1 MIGGRKALKVAL
13 VGNPNTGKS
22 SLFNALTGLN
32 QKVSNYPGITVEK
45 KTGFCKL
52 DRSAIAEIVDLP
64 GTYSLH
70 PSSIDEEVVLQTLT
84 EPENIDRPDVLVA
97 VADATNLKR
106 NLYLFTQVLDLGLP
120 TILVVNM
127 VDQVKKRGIEIDFE
141 KLETS
146 FGVKVLPVNA
156 RKAEGVQAV
165 KDAIK
170 QLDGEITRDPVFD
183 VRKSAPNYAERAK
196 EILGLSGDYAGW
208 LVATQISELN
218 YINSSKVQDITQ
230 LTEESKLN
238 IKKLRIQET
247 IQRYKIVN
255 DLLKEAVV
263 VSPENDRSWTGR
275 VDRIITHKVYGV
287 LVLLGLLFLIFQ
299 AIFSWAELPMNLID
313 SVFSQLSVWVND
325 SMEPGALTSLIADGI
340 IPGIAGVVI
349 FLPQIFILFTFITLM
364 EETGYMARVVFLM
377 DKLMRRFGLSG
388 KSVVPLISGTACA
401 IPAIMATR
409 NIESWKERLI
419 TIFVTPFTTCS
430 ARLPVYTVLIGLVIP
445 SEKYFGINL
454 QGIVLMFMY
463 MLGFGVALGS
473 AWVMHKLIK
482 PKKSSHFIVE
492 MPAYRMPLY
501 KNVLLTIWGKGK
513 SFVTN
518 AGKIIIALS
527 IILWVMASNGP
538 NDHFTDAE
546 KYVTSNAS
554 SLSLNED
561 ELQQTIDSYKLE
573 HSYIGYLG
581 QAIEPAIRPLGYDWK
596 VGIALISSFA
606 AREVFVGTMA
616 TIYSVGADDEMT
628 VMERMG
634 EEMNPITGKP
644 FFSFPVGMSLL
655 MFYAFAMQ
663 CISTFAIVK
672 KETNSWVWPI
682 SQAVFMTGFAYV
694 VSLVTYQILI

>member
-45 KTGFCKL
+45 KTGFVKL
-52 DRSAIAEIVDLP
+52 DQRSIAELIDLP

-70 PSSIDEEVVLQTLT
+70 PSSVDEEVVLKTLT
-84 EPENIDRPDVLVA
+84 EPGNTDRPDAIVA

-120 TILVVNM
+120 TILVLNM
-127 VDQVKKRGIEIDFE
+127 VDQVRRKGIEIDVAR
-141 KLETS
+141 LEEA
-146 FGVKVLPVNA
+146 FGVRIVLINA
-156 RKAEGVQAV
+156 RKGEGI
-165 KDAIK
+165 DALKKEIL
-170 QLDGEITRDPVFD
+170 QLAPQMRAPVFD
-183 VRKSAPNYAERAK
+183 VRNDAPNYAETARG
-196 EILGLSGDYAGW
+196 ILGLQGDYAAW
-208 LVATQISELN
+208 LVASQAEELGYLDKVKKEEIAQLN
-218 YINSSKVQDITQ
+218 LRFGINA
-230 LTEESKLN
+230 
-238 IKKLRIQET
+238 KKLRIKET

-255 DLLKEAVV
+255 ELLKEAVT
-263 VSPENDRSWTGR
+263 VSPGKDRSLTGR
-275 VDRIITHKVYGV
+275 LDRIITHKVYG
-287 LVLLGLLFLIFQ
+287 LIILLGLLFLIFQ

-313 SVFSQLSVWVND
+313 TVFSELSIWIGEH
-325 SMEPGALTSLIADGI
+325 MEPGALTSLIADGI
-340 IPGIAGVVI
+340 IPGVAGVVI

-445 SEKYFGINL
+445 SQKILGINL

-463 MLGFGVALGS
+463 LLGFGVALGS
-473 AWVMHKLIK
+473 AWVMSKLI
-482 PKKSSHFIVE
+482 PTRTNSHFIVE

-501 KNVLLTIWGKGK
+501 KNVLLTIWNKGK

-518 AGKIIIALS
+518 AGKIIVAIS
-527 IILWVMASNGP
+527 IVLWVMASNGP
-538 NDHFTDAE
+538 NDHFTDADR
-546 KYVTSNAS
+546 YVKEEISQQD
-554 SLSLNED
+554 LSEE
-561 ELQQTIDSYKLE
+561 ELQNRIAGYKLE

-581 QAIEPAIRPLGYDWK
+581 QSIEPVIRPLGYDWK

-616 TIYSVGADDEMT
+616 TIYSVGSDEELT
-628 VMERMG
+628 VMQHMAEER
-634 EEMNPITGKP
+634 NSRTGKP
-644 FFSFPVGMSLL
+644 FFTLAVGMSLL

-663 CISTFAIVK
+663 CMSTFAIVK
-672 KETNSWVWPI
+672 KETNSWMWPTL
-682 SQAVFMTGFAYV
+682 QAVFMTGFAYV
-694 VSLVTYQILI
+694 VSLVTYQILV

>member
-45 KTGFCKL
+45 KSGFSKL
-52 DRSAIAEIVDLP
+52 DQRSIAEMVDLP

-70 PSSIDEEVVLQTLT
+70 PSSIDEEVVLRTLT
-84 EPENIDRPDVLVA
+84 EPDNPDRPDAIVA

-120 TILVVNM
+120 TILVLNM
-127 VDQVKKRGIEIDFE
+127 VDQVQRKGIEIDVE
-141 KLETS
+141 KLEEA
-146 FGVKVLPVNA
+146 FGVKVVLVNA
-156 RKAEGVQAV
+156 RRGEGINVL
-165 KDAIK
+165 K
-170 QLDGEITRDPVFD
+170 QSILELSHELRAPVFD
-183 VRKSAPNYAERAK
+183 IRKDAPNYAESARK
-196 EILGLSGDYAGW
+196 ILNLNGDYAAW
-208 LVATQISELN
+208 LIASQVSELS
-218 YINSSKVQDITQ
+218 YLSASEKDQLEQ
-230 LTEESKLN
+230 LTLRSEVDT
-238 IKKLRIQET
+238 KKLHIRET

-255 DLLKEAVV
+255 DLLKEAVT
-263 VSPENDRSWTGR
+263 VSPEKDRSWSGR
-275 VDRIITHKVYGV
+275 LDRIITHKVYGV
-287 LVLLGLLFLIFQ
+287 LILLGLLFLIFQ

-313 SVFSQLSVWVND
+313 TVFNELSIWIKD
-325 SMEPGALTSLIADGI
+325 TMEPGALRALIADGI

-377 DKLMRRFGLSG
+377 DKLMKRFGLSG

-445 SEKYFGINL
+445 SEKIMGINL

-463 MLGFGVALGS
+463 LLGFGTALGS
-473 AWVMHKLIK
+473 AWLMSKMI
-482 PKKSSHFIVE
+482 PTRTASHFIVE
-492 MPAYRMPLY
+492 MPAYRVPLY

-518 AGKIIIALS
+518 AGKIIIAIS

-538 NDHFTDAE
+538 NEHFTEAE
-546 KYVTSNAS
+546 RFVAAEVDTTQLTPEEFAS
-554 SLSLNED
+554 VVD
-561 ELQQTIDSYKLE
+561 GYRLE
-573 HSYIGYLG
+573 HSYVGYLG

-616 TIYSVGADDEMT
+616 TIYNVGSEDEMT
-628 VMERMG
+628 VMEQMAA
-634 EEMNPITGKP
+634 EKNKETGKP
-644 FFSFPVGMSLL
+644 FFTFPVGMSLL

-663 CISTFAIVK
+663 CVSTFAIVK
-672 KETNSWVWPI
+672 KETNSWRWPI
-682 SQAVFMTGFAYV
+682 MQAVFMSGFAYV
-694 VSLVTYQILI
+694 VSLITFQLLS

>member
-45 KTGFCKL
+45 KSGFSKL
-52 DRSAIAEIVDLP
+52 DQRSIAEMVDLP

-70 PSSIDEEVVLQTLT
+70 PSSADEEVVLRTLT
-84 EPENIDRPDVLVA
+84 DPANIDRPDAIVA

-120 TILVVNM
+120 TILVLNM
-127 VDQVKKRGIEIDFE
+127 VDQVRRKGIEIDVAS
-141 KLETS
+141 LEES
-146 FGVKVLPVNA
+146 LGVPIVLVNA
-156 RKAEGVQAV
+156 RKGEGVDV
-165 KDAIK
+165 LKK
-170 QLDGEITRDPVFD
+170 EILRLEAQMRAPVFD
-183 VRKSAPNYAERAK
+183 VLAENREYAHQARS
-196 EILGLSGDYAGW
+196 ILEYNGDYAAW
-208 LVATQISELN
+208 LVATQIDELQF
-218 YINSSKVQDITQ
+218 IPRDKTDALIQ
-230 LTEESKLN
+230 LNHRSN
-238 IKKLRIQET
+238 VDPKKLRIQET
-247 IQRYKIVN
+247 IKRYKIVN
-255 DLLKEAVV
+255 DLLKEVV
-263 VSPENDRSWTGR
+263 HVSPEKDRSWTGR
-275 VDRIITHKVYGV
+275 LDRIITHKVYGIM
-287 LVLLGLLFLIFQ
+287 VLLGLLFLIFQ

-313 SVFSQLSVWVND
+313 SVFSELSIYINE

-445 SEKYFGINL
+445 PERYLGINL

-463 MLGFGVALGS
+463 LLGFGMALGS
-473 AWVMHKLIK
+473 AWVMSKLIK
-482 PKKSSHFIVE
+482 TTSASHFIVE
-492 MPAYRMPLY
+492 MPAYRLPLY
-501 KNVLLTIWGKGK
+501 KNVFITIWNKGK

-518 AGKIIIALS
+518 AGKIILAIS
-527 IILWVMASNGP
+527 VILWVFASNGP
-538 NDHFTDAE
+538 NDHFTNADQ
-546 KYVTSNAS
+546 YVKEARPDLSGEELSSTIAS
-554 SLSLNED
+554 
-561 ELQQTIDSYKLE
+561 YRLE

-581 QAIEPAIRPLGYDWK
+581 QGIEPAIRPLGYDWK

-616 TIYSVGADDEMT
+616 TIYSVGSEDEKT
-628 VMERMG
+628 VMQHMAEER
-634 EEMNPITGKP
+634 NKKTGKP
-644 FFSFPVGMSLL
+644 FFDLPVGMSLL

-663 CISTFAIVK
+663 CMSTFAIVR
-672 KETNSWVWPI
+672 KETNTWRWPI
-682 SQAVFMTGFAYV
+682 FQAIFMSGFAYV
-694 VSLVTYQILI
+694 ISLITYQILS

>member
-45 KTGFCKL
+45 KSGFSKL
-52 DRSAIAEIVDLP
+52 DQTSIAEITDLP

-70 PSSIDEEVVLQTLT
+70 PSSVDEEVVLRTLT
-84 EPENIDRPDVLVA
+84 EPNNPDRPDAIVA

-106 NLYLFTQVLDLGLP
+106 NLYLFTQILDLGLP
-120 TILVVNM
+120 TLLVLNM
-127 VDQVKKRGIEIDFE
+127 VDQVRRKGIEIDVE
-141 KLETS
+141 KIERD
-146 FGVKVLPVNA
+146 FGVKVVLVNA
-156 RKAEGVQAV
+156 RKGEGIDVLKKEV
-165 KDAIK
+165 IK
-170 QLDGEITRDPVFD
+170 LAPEFRAPVFD
-183 VRKSAPNYAERAK
+183 VREKAPNYAESARQV
-196 EILGLSGDYAGW
+196 LGLDGDYAAW
-208 LVATQISELN
+208 LVATQIEDLN
-218 YINSSKVQDITQ
+218 YIDKLKVEEILQ
-230 LTEESKLN
+230 LNLRTKVDT
-238 IKKLRIQET
+238 KRLRIQET

-255 DLLKEAVV
+255 DILKEAVT
-263 VSPENDRSWTGR
+263 VSPEKDRSWTGR
-275 VDRIITHKVYGV
+275 LDRIITHKVYGV
-287 LVLLGLLFLIFQ
+287 IILLFLLFLIFQ

-313 SVFSQLSVWVND
+313 IIFSELSIWVKET
-325 SMEPGALTSLIADGI
+325 MEPGALTSLISDGI
-340 IPGIAGVVI
+340 IPGVAGVVI

-445 SEKYFGINL
+445 SERYFGVNL
-454 QGIVLMFMY
+454 QGLVLMFMY
-463 MLGFGVALGS
+463 LLGFGVALGS
-473 AWVMHKLIK
+473 AWLMSKLIPTRK
-482 PKKSSHFIVE
+482 TSQFILE
-492 MPAYRMPLY
+492 MPAYRVPLY

-513 SFVTN
+513 AFVTN
-518 AGKIIIALS
+518 AGKIIIAIS
-527 IILWVMASNGP
+527 IVLWVMASNGP

-546 KYVTSNAS
+546 QYVRTEYAQVD
-554 SLSLNED
+554 LSPE
-561 ELQQTIDSYKLE
+561 EFESKVGSYRLE

-581 QAIEPAIRPLGYDWK
+581 QAIEPGIRPLGYDWK

-616 TIYSVGADDEMT
+616 TIYSVGSEDEKT
-628 VMERMG
+628 VMEYMAS
-634 EEMNPITGKP
+634 EKNKTTGGP
-644 FFSFPVGMSLL
+644 FFTLAVGMSLL

-663 CISTFAIVK
+663 CMSTFAIVK
-672 KETNSWVWPI
+672 KETNSWRWPI
-682 SQAVFMTGFAYV
+682 FQAVFMTGFAYV
-694 VSLVTYQILI
+694 VSLITYQIFS

>member
-45 KTGFCKL
+45 KTGFSKL
-52 DRSAIAEIVDLP
+52 DKTAIAEMVDLP

-70 PSSIDEEVVLQTLT
+70 PSSVDEEVVVRTLT
-84 EPENIDRPDVLVA
+84 EPQNVDRPDAIVA

-120 TILVVNM
+120 TILVLNM
-127 VDQVKKRGIEIDFE
+127 VDQVHRKGIEIDVE
-141 KLETS
+141 KLEHA
-146 FGVKVLPVNA
+146 FGVKVVLVNA
-156 RKAEGVQAV
+156 RKGEGIDVL
-165 KDAIK
+165 KKSIIE
-170 QLDGEITRDPVFD
+170 LTHELRPPIFD
-183 VRKSAPNYAERAK
+183 VRSFAANYAESARK
-196 EILGLSGDYAGW
+196 ILGYNGDYTAW
-208 LVATQISELN
+208 LIATQVDELS
-218 YINSSKVQDITQ
+218 YLSAEKKDEIEQ
-230 LTEESKLN
+230 LTLRSN
-238 IKKLRIQET
+238 IDTKKLRIKET

-255 DLLKEAVV
+255 DLLKEAVTV
-263 VSPENDRSWTGR
+263 NPNLDRSWTGR
-275 VDRIITHKVYGV
+275 LDRIITHKVYGV
-287 LVLLGLLFLIFQ
+287 AILLGLLFLIFQ

-313 SVFSQLSVWVND
+313 TVFSELSIYIRD
-325 SMEPGALTSLIADGI
+325 TMEPGALTDLIADGI
-340 IPGIAGVVI
+340 IPGVAGVVI

-377 DKLMRRFGLSG
+377 DKLMKRFGLSG

-445 SEKYFGINL
+445 AKSYFGINL

-463 MLGFGVALGS
+463 FIGFATALGS
-473 AWVMHKLIK
+473 SWLMSKLL
-482 PKKSSHFIVE
+482 PARSNSHLIVE

-501 KNVLLTIWGKGK
+501 KNVLLTIWNKGK

-518 AGKIIIALS
+518 AGKIIIAIS

-538 NDHFTDAE
+538 NDHFTEAE
-546 KYVTSNAS
+546 RYVSEQEGS
-554 SLSLNED
+554 SELSEE
-561 ELQQTIDSYKLE
+561 ELVGEVESYRLE
-573 HSYIGYLG
+573 HSYVGYLG
-581 QAIEPAIRPLGYDWK
+581 RAIEPAIRPLGYDWK
-596 VGIALISSFA
+596 IGIALISSFA

-616 TIYSVGADDEMT
+616 TIYSVGSDDEKT
-628 VMERMG
+628 VMEYMDQ
-634 EEMNPITGKP
+634 EINPETGGR
-644 FFSFPVGMSLL
+644 FFTLPVGMSLL

-663 CISTFAIVK
+663 CMSTFAIVR
-672 KETNSWVWPI
+672 KETNSWTWPI
-682 SQAVFMTGFAYV
+682 LQAVFMTAFAYF
-694 VSLVTYQILI
+694 VSLLTYQILV

>member
-45 KTGFCKL
+45 KTGYSKL
-52 DRSAIAEIVDLP
+52 NQRAIAEMIDLP

-70 PSSIDEEVVLQTLT
+70 PSSIDEEVVLRTLT
-84 EPENIDRPDVLVA
+84 EPDNADRPDAIIA

-120 TILVVNM
+120 TILVLNM
-127 VDQVKKRGIEIDFE
+127 VDQVHRKGIEIDVE
-141 KLETS
+141 KLEEA
-146 FGVKVLPVNA
+146 FGVKVVLVNA
-156 RKAEGVQAV
+156 RKGEGIDVLKKSV
-165 KDAIK
+165 
-170 QLDGEITRDPVFD
+170 LELSYELRPPVFD
-183 VRKSAPNYAERAK
+183 VRSFAPNYAENARK
-196 EILGLSGDYAGW
+196 ILDLEGDYAAW
-208 LVATQISELN
+208 LIATQVSELS
-218 YINSSKVQDITQ
+218 YLDKTVRDEVEQ
-230 LTEESKLN
+230 LTLRSN
-238 IKKLRIQET
+238 VDTKKLRIKET

-255 DLLKEAVV
+255 DLLKEAVTV
-263 VSPENDRSWTGR
+263 NPNLDRSWTGR
-275 VDRIITHKVYGV
+275 LDYIITHKVYGV
-287 LVLLGLLFLIFQ
+287 AILLGLLFLIFQ

-313 SVFSQLSVWVND
+313 TVFSELSIYTRKA
-325 SMEPGALTSLIADGI
+325 MEPGALTDLIADGI
-340 IPGIAGVVI
+340 IPGVAGVVI

-377 DKLMRRFGLSG
+377 DKLMKRFGLSG

-445 SEKYFGINL
+445 SKSYLGINL

-463 MLGFGVALGS
+463 LIGFATALGS
-473 AWVMHKLIK
+473 AWLMSKLL
-482 PKKSSHFIVE
+482 PTRSTSHFIVE
-492 MPAYRMPLY
+492 MPAYRVPLY
-501 KNVLLTIWGKGK
+501 KNVLITIWNKGK

-518 AGKIIIALS
+518 AGKIIIAIS
-527 IILWVMASNGP
+527 IILWVLASNGP
-538 NDHFTDAE
+538 NDHFTEAE
-546 KYVTSNAS
+546 KYVTAQVDTNSIS
-554 SLSLNED
+554 EED
-561 ELQQTIDSYKLE
+561 LVGKIESYRLE
-573 HSYIGYLG
+573 HSYVGYLG

-616 TIYSVGADDEMT
+616 TIYSVGSDDEKT
-628 VMERMG
+628 VMEHMDQ
-634 EEMNPITGKP
+634 EINPRTGKR
-644 FFSFPVGMSLL
+644 FFTFPVGMSLL

-663 CISTFAIVK
+663 CMSTFAIVR
-672 KETNSWVWPI
+672 KETNSWRWPI
-682 SQAVFMTGFAYV
+682 FQAVFMTAFAYV
-694 VSLVTYQILI
+694 ISLLTYQILS